1 MTTIDF
7 NINLN
12 SAIMVGDRVL
22 VQPTTPKKTT
32 KSGLYLPAGLQE
44 KEKVLTGYILK
55 VGPGY
60 PIPAIADES
69 EPWKETSENVK
80 YIAIQPQAG
89 DLAVFLQNSSFEIQI
104 NDKKYL
110 IVPNS
115 AILML
120 FRDNEFL
127 NKK

>member
-7 NINLN
+7 NTKLGN
-12 SAIMVGDRVL
+12 AIMVGDRVL
-22 VQPTTPKKTT
+22 IKPSTPKQTT
-32 KSGLYLPAGLQE
+32 KSGLFLPPGIQE
-44 KEKVLTGYILK
+44 KEKILTGYILK

-69 EPWKETSENVK
+69 EPWKDNAEQVK
-80 YIAIQPQAG
+80 YIPIQPEIG
-89 DLAVFLQNSSFEIQI
+89 DLAVFLQNSSFEVQI

-110 IVPNS
+110 IVPNA

-120 FRDNEFL
+120 FRDNEL
-127 NKK
+127 LK